1 MIMTFEYK
9 NLLLL
14 KSPQNNVASNIAVT
28 ENKQRKSVKSCVPGT
43 LCDKVTD
50 FADEPVAQCDL
61 AAVKNTSINDGDN
74 DNYK

>member
-28 ENKQRKSVKSCVPGT
+28 ENKQRVCVSCVPGT